1 MKRRIISVMLAA
13 MLALTPASASAS
25 PASLG
30 TGSTE
35 ADSAVLEAIAQG
47 AEIEMTKT
55 SSGETEINVVEPET
69 QEEAQ
74 TEPQTEETEQPYV
87 EVPGMPETD
96 AGASSGTGSQTG
108 SGSQADPDSGGG
120 TEPVDIPGMPETET
134 APSLDS
140 DPSADTDMPEE
151 ETSSGAAESEE
162 TETETEEQLYEVA
175 VQDDEKDNAVVVF
188 AADLLKLKNGT
199 LENPNI
205 DEAEAVEKSLPEEPE
220 TKAEVSEAKK
230 EAALKEISLMKQA
243 LPDDVA
249 KLLDYDSYKLLEK
262 QEHEFKEGEA
272 VGFYVIP
279 YEGYEIDRVAAAD
292 IDGEIE
298 VIGYD
303 NNAYEIVMPDSNAAI
318 KVFTEIPETEESEE
332 ETETE
337 AETESETETEPET
350 EKEAEAEEETEVDM
364 SGVDIDTREE
374 IGPPADTV
382 NAGPG
387 ADLSMMPAAAAARA
401 ATVPVSKVAGNTKLD
416 QNYAFTFAFR
426 GDSALTSI
434 SRYNGTI
441 PTKMHS
447 WFGDSA
453 GFTTEYCKTFYGA
466 LVESSGT
473 YSSDISVVYS
483 NVGEYQGQTLD
494 LRVTADAWSGINK
507 NHVGRDGTK
516 IMPCILFYKDRIA
529 FNTISVENVR
539 FRFQFLKHGTSTAVN
554 PKGHVTLAD
563 LDGGTIGQGIRLYP
577 SLGID
582 RAYARA
588 NDLKISYG
596 SNYTEIRGGKDS
608 TTNSDP
614 DGWVTVNF
622 NGAFGINWLAQG
634 SVSTSTGP
642 MNAFCIFTSQTVG
655 IYEPNPGPEKRVGN
669 QNQAY
674 TAMAKHDSEGAA
686 LTTSCGNTFDYIIAQ
701 RLLPGNYSSFTLT
714 DTLDS
719 CLTYNSASVTT
730 SGGRNVTNK
739 FSITRSGQTVTF
751 TMNNSFL
758 KTDEAMN
765 DVTYYFRIRVTLK
778 NAATVAAHNHF
789 KGDTFYIP
797 NRASRRII
805 SSTVNDNQNTNYSYV
820 KGKVTGSA
828 KVVKVNAANTSQK
841 LTGASFKIQ
850 EWNESQKRYNDL
862 RTMTS
867 NGAEHTSGTLTY
879 TASNKGKFKIVETKA
894 PEGYDG
900 NWSKEIQV
908 MSLGNP
914 TTYTATNTK
923 KVEKYG
929 VITITKKDSY
939 TGKVLTATDGEFKVF
954 QWNKDS
960 GKYEDTLGNNGI
972 ISYNINTKKYI
983 SKRLTTNDQNQGKF
997 KVTEIKNP
1005 TGYEGTFEKEVTF
1018 NMSSSADENQEF
1030 AIEAENTP
1038 IIPPLG
1044 EIVVAKKIKESD
1056 IIWAHG
1062 NPVFRFV
1069 VSGTD
1074 VKGNPH
1080 TYQDYVEFQKGNYT
1094 VEGGYAILSCTFENV
1109 PIGKYNI
1116 TERKTQRYA
1125 FESLTADTQ
1134 NVTVSGQTGIAT
1146 LDVNNRNAGVTFTNK
1161 KTSYDLYS
1169 HADVIKN
1176 TIPIIWE

>member
-55 SSGETEINVVEPET
+55 PSGETEINVVEPET

-74 TEPQTEETEQPYV
+74 TEPQTEETEPDV
-87 EVPGMPETD
+87 EV
-96 AGASSGTGSQTG
+96 
-108 SGSQADPDSGGG
+108 
-120 TEPVDIPGMPETET
+120 PGMPETET

-199 LENPNI
+199 LENPNM
-205 DEAEAVEKSLPEEPE
+205 DEAEAV
-220 TKAEVSEAKK
+220 
-230 EAALKEISLMKQA
+230 
-243 LPDDVA
+243 
-249 KLLDYDSYKLLEK
+249 
-262 QEHEFKEGEA
+262 
-272 VGFYVIP
+272 
-279 YEGYEIDRVAAAD
+279 
-292 IDGEIE
+292 
-298 VIGYD
+298 
-303 NNAYEIVMPDSNAAI
+303 
-318 KVFTEIPETEESEE
+318 
-332 ETETE
+332 
-337 AETESETETEPET
+337 
-350 EKEAEAEEETEVDM
+350 EETEVDM

-582 RAYARA
+582 RAYVRA

-778 NAATVAAHNHF
+778 NAATV
-789 KGDTFYIP
+789 I
-797 NRASRRII
+797 
-805 SSTVNDNQNTNYSYV
+805 
-820 KGKVTGSA
+820 TGSPA
-828 KVVKVNAANTSQK
+828 SGKLLSKKAGRRSAGNA
-841 LTGASFKIQ
+841 
-850 EWNESQKRYNDL
+850 
-862 RTMTS
+862 
-867 NGAEHTSGTLTY
+867 
-879 TASNKGKFKIVETKA
+879 
-894 PEGYDG
+894 
-900 NWSKEIQV
+900 
-908 MSLGNP
+908 
-914 TTYTATNTK
+914 
-923 KVEKYG
+923 
-929 VITITKKDSY
+929 IT
-939 TGKVLTATDGEFKVF
+939 LTAT
-954 QWNKDS
+954 
-960 GKYEDTLGNNGI
+960 
-972 ISYNINTKKYI
+972 
-983 SKRLTTNDQNQGKF
+983 
-997 KVTEIKNP
+997 
-1005 TGYEGTFEKEVTF
+1005 
-1018 NMSSSADENQEF
+1018 A
-1030 AIEAENTP
+1030 
-1038 IIPPLG
+1038 
-1044 EIVVAKKIKESD
+1044 
-1056 IIWAHG
+1056 
-1062 NPVFRFV
+1062 
-1069 VSGTD
+1069 
-1074 VKGNPH
+1074 
-1080 TYQDYVEFQKGNYT
+1080 
-1094 VEGGYAILSCTFENV
+1094 
-1109 PIGKYNI
+1109 
-1116 TERKTQRYA
+1116 
-1125 FESLTADTQ
+1125 
-1134 NVTVSGQTGIAT
+1134 
-1146 LDVNNRNAGVTFTNK
+1146 
-1161 KTSYDLYS
+1161 
-1169 HADVIKN
+1169 
-1176 TIPIIWE
+1176 

>member
-1 MKRRIISVMLAA
+1 MKRRIISVILAA
-13 MLALTPASASAS
+13 MLALMPASASAS

-35 ADSAVLEAIAQG
+35 AGGVALDAIAQG
-47 AEIEMTKT
+47 TEIEMTKT
-55 SSGETEINVVEPET
+55 PSGETEVNVVEPET
-69 QEEAQ
+69 QEETP

-96 AGASSGTGSQTG
+96 TGASAGTGSQTG
-108 SGSQADPDSGGG
+108 SSSQADPGSGDG
-120 TEPVDIPGMPETET
+120 TGSVDIPGMPETET
-134 APSLDS
+134 DLSRDS
-140 DPSADTDMPEE
+140 DPSADMPEE
-151 ETSSGAAESEE
+151 ETSSGSAELEE
-162 TETETEEQLYEVA
+162 TEPETEERLYEVT
-175 VQDDEKDNAVVVF
+175 VQDEEKDNAVVVF
-188 AADLLKLKNGT
+188 AADLLKLKDGT
-199 LENPNI
+199 LEDPDR
-205 DEAEAVEKSLPEEPE
+205 DETAPAGSLPEEPE
-220 TKAEVSEAKK
+220 TETKISET
-230 EAALKEISLMKQA
+230 ERVAALKEIGLMKEV

-249 KLLDYDSYKLLEK
+249 KLLDYDSYKLLEE
-262 QEHEFKEGEA
+262 QEHKFKEGEA

-279 YEGYEIDRVAAAD
+279 YEGYEIGRVAAAD
-292 IDGEIE
+292 VDGEIE
-298 VIGYD
+298 VFDYD
-303 NNAYEIVMPDSNAAI
+303 NNAYEMIMPDSNAAV
-318 KVFTEIPETEESEE
+318 KVFTEVPEMEESEE

-337 AETESETETEPET
+337 VETESEAETELETEEETETE
-350 EKEAEAEEETEVDM
+350 KETEVDM

-374 IGPPADTV
+374 IGPPTDTV

-387 ADLSMMPAAAAARA
+387 ANLSIMSAAAARA
-401 ATVPVSKVAGNTKLD
+401 ATVPVTKVAGNTKLD

-441 PTKMHS
+441 PTKMHN

-494 LRVTADAWSGINK
+494 LRVTAEAWSGINK

-529 FNTISVENVR
+529 FNTISVANVR

-563 LDGGTIGQGIRLYP
+563 LDGGTTGQGVRLYP

-582 RAYARA
+582 HAYVRA

-596 SNYTEIRGGKDS
+596 SNHTEIRGGKDS

-739 FSITRSGQTVTF
+739 FAITRSGQTVTF

-797 NRASRRII
+797 NQASRRIV

-828 KVVKVNAANTSQK
+828 KVIKVNAANTSQK

-850 EWNESQKRYNDL
+850 EWNENQKQYNDL
-862 RTMTS
+862 RTMTA

-908 MSLGNP
+908 TSLGNP

-929 VITITKKDSY
+929 VITIKKKDSY
-939 TGKVLTATDGEFKVF
+939 TGEVLTATDGEFKVL

-960 GKYEDTLGNNGI
+960 GKYEDTLGS
-972 ISYNINTKKYI
+972 ISTIKYNKYYGEYR
-983 SKRLTTNDQNQGKF
+983 SDRLTANDQNQGKF
-997 KVTEIKNP
+997 KVTETKNP

-1018 NMSSSADENQEF
+1018 NMVSSTDENQEF
-1030 AIEAENTP
+1030 TIEAENTP
-1038 IIPPLG
+1038 IVPPLG
-1044 EIVVAKKIKESD
+1044 DIIVIKRIKESD

-1074 VKGNPH
+1074 IKGTPH
-1080 TYQDYVEFQKGNYT
+1080 TYEDYVEYQKGNYT
-1094 VEGGYAILSCTFENV
+1094 VEGGYAILNCAFKDV

-1146 LDVNNRNAGVTFTNK
+1146 LDVSNRNAGVTFTNK

-1176 TIPIIWE
+1176 AIPIIWE